1 MGLFDNW
8 RQKIFLKTFRP
19 SGRSPGWSW
28 QDPKCW
34 EMPNKLFCVFR
45 KNFDNSIASN
55 SIYQNVVA
63 DRLSVNFATS
73 KVCPKRIWIVTK
85 LQVIAVS
92 CRFDVTNAMPDLR
105 EIRRCKNIW
114 STNMKKKSIVH
125 PFNVTG
131 NTKYQVQSSSLVAY
145 RLVVC
150 KLVKQ
155 VPMET

>member
-1 MGLFDNW
+1 ML
-8 RQKIFLKTFRP
+8 QKLRNFLKWALWMRP
-19 SGRSPGWSW
+19 

-34 EMPNKLFCVFR
+34 EMPIKLFLFLR

-55 SIYQNVVA
+55 SIYPNVVA

-92 CRFDVTNAMPDLR
+92 CRFDVTNATPNLR
-105 EIRRCKNIW
+105 EIRLCKNIW

-131 NTKYQVQSSSLVAY
+131 NTKYQGQSSSLVAY
-145 RLVVC
+145 RLVVSIGIFLSLSFC
-150 KLVKQ
+150 LFSYSRVC
-155 VPMET
+155 